1 MIRMQ
6 NKQPAL
12 SFWQIWNMCFGFL
25 GIQFGFAL
33 QNANV
38 SRIFQ
43 SLGASIDDLP
53 LLWLAAP
60 VTGLIVQPII
70 GYLSDRTWG
79 RFGRRRPYFLIGALL
94 ATAALVV
101 MPNSPYLWVA
111 AGMLWILDASIN
123 VSMEPFRA
131 LVGDMLPDRQRS
143 LGYSMQSWFIGIGAV
158 VASALPWIL
167 ANGFSVSN
175 VAEPGELPDSVKLAF
190 YLGAVAFLGAVLW
203 TVFRTKEYPPEQLEA
218 FAGHDATRTH
228 PDRFAR
234 TPGQARQAAT
244 LWLVVGLAFAALVAA
259 LGWDKQLYVLGFGL
273 AAFGVLQFVAAAR
286 QQRGQ
291 TDGML
296 YNVVNDL
303 YSMPRVMRQLA
314 VVQFL
319 SWFALFAMWI
329 YTTAAV
335 TEHHYGTTD
344 TGSVLYNEGANWVG
358 VLFAAYNGFAA
369 LAALVIPK
377 LAAVLGRRG
386 AHLVGLWCGALG
398 LISIRFID
406 DPIMLLASMVG
417 VGVAWA
423 SILSLPYAMLSQ
435 AVPPRK
441 MGIYMGIFN
450 FFIVIPQILAASVL
464 GIFVRVL
471 FDGHSIHALA
481 LGGALMF
488 LAGLATLR
496 VDDDEER

>member
-1 MIRMQ
+1 MQ
-6 NKQPAL
+6 QQQPAL

-79 RFGRRRPYFLIGALL
+79 RLGRRRPFFLIGALL
-94 ATAALVV
+94 ATAALVI

-131 LVGDMLPDRQRS
+131 LVGDMLPDRQRA
-143 LGYSMQSWFIGIGAV
+143 LGYSMQSWFIGVGAV
-158 VASALPWIL
+158 VASALPWLL
-167 ANGFSVSN
+167 ANVFEVSN
-175 VAEPGELPDSVKLAF
+175 TAAPGQLPDSVKLAF

-203 TVFRTKEYPPEQLEA
+203 TVLTTREYPPEQLA
-218 FAGHDATRTH
+218 SFAVDQSAHAPAGEL
-228 PDRFAR
+228 AR
-234 TPGQARQAAT
+234 TPQQYRRSAT
-244 LWLVVGLAFAALVAA
+244 GWLVAGVGFAVVVAV
-259 LGWDKQLYVLGFGL
+259 LGWDKQLYVLGGGL
-273 AAFGVLQFVAAAR
+273 ALFGVLQFVAAAR
-286 QQRGQ
+286 QQGGR

-296 YNVVNDL
+296 HNIVNDL
-303 YSMPRVMRQLA
+303 HLMPRVMRQLA

-344 TGSVLYNEGANWVG
+344 TASALYNEGANWVG

-377 LAAVLGRRG
+377 LTGLLGRRG
-386 AHLVGLWCGALG
+386 THMVALWCGAIG
-398 LISIRFID
+398 LASMRFID
-406 DPIMLLASMVG
+406 QPSLLMASMVG

-464 GIFVRVL
+464 GILVRVL
-471 FDGHSIHALA
+471 FHGRSIDALV
-481 LGGALMF
+481 LGGALLF

-496 VDDDEER
+496 VDDRENR

>member
-1 MIRMQ
+1 MQ

-60 VTGLIVQPII
+60 VTGLVVQPII
-70 GYLSDRTWG
+70 GYMSDRTWG
-79 RFGRRRPYFLIGALL
+79 RFGRRRPYFLVGALL
-94 ATAALVV
+94 ATAALVI
-101 MPNSPYLWVA
+101 MPNSPYLWIA
-111 AGMLWILDASIN
+111 AGMLWVLDASIN

-143 LGYSMQSWFIGIGAV
+143 LGYSMQGWFIGVGAV
-158 VASALPWIL
+158 VASALPWLL
-167 ANGFSVSN
+167 ANVFQVSN
-175 VAEPGELPDSVKLAF
+175 VAEPGQLPDSVKLAF

-203 TVFRTKEYPPEQLEA
+203 TVFRTREYSPEEIAA
-218 FAGHDATRTH
+218 FTGHDATR
-228 PDRFAR
+228 PQVEELAR
-234 TPGQARQAAT
+234 TPQQYRRSAT
-244 LWLVVGLAFAALVAA
+244 AWLIVGLAFAALVAA

-273 AAFGVLQFVAAAR
+273 AAFGVLQLVAASR
-286 QQRGQ
+286 QERGQ

-296 YNVVNDL
+296 HNVVNDL
-303 YSMPRVMRQLA
+303 FLMPRVMKQLA

-344 TGSVLYNEGANWVG
+344 TASALYNEGANWVG

-377 LAAVLGRRG
+377 LAATFGRRG
-386 AHLVGLWCGALG
+386 AHLAGLWCGALG
-398 LISIRFID
+398 LVSIRFID
-406 DPIMLLASMVG
+406 DPAWLIASMVG

-481 LGGALMF
+481 LGGALLF

-496 VDDDEER
+496 VDDREER